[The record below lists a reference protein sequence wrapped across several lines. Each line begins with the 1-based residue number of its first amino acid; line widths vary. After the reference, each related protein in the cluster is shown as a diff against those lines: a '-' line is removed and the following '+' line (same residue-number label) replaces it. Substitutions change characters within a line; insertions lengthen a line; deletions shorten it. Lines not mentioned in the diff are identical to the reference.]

1 MTCIDARIPVVF
13 GHGQA
18 AQEGD
23 VVLADMLDGLPRH
36 DWVDAPE
43 HGAGCACCVAR
54 TPAAQALSRLFMRRA
69 KGEMAF
75 FRRVLVEGQAL
86 EAAVRA
92 ALQSDPVVAARFR
105 LAQSGMSVSPRP
117 SARCM

>member
-1 MTCIDARIPVVF
+1 MTLMIDARIPVVF
-13 GHGQA
+13 GSRRD

-23 VVLADMLDGLPRH
+23 VVLAGVLDGPPGPDLAGPGG
-36 DWVDAPE
+36 

-54 TPAAQALSRLFMRRA
+54 TPAAQALGRLFTQRA
-69 KGEMAF
+69 RGEVAF

-92 ALQSDPVVAARFR
+92 ALQADPVAAARFR
-105 LAQSGMSVSPRP
+105 LV
-117 SARCM
+117 